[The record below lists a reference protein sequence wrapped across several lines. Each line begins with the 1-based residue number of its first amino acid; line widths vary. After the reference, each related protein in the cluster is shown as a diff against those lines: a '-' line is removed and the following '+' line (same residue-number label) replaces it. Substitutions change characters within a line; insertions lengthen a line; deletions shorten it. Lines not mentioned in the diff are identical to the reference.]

1 MSNPILALIPSGYKG
16 QTTTLPTAPKV
27 FSVLP
32 SDGSG
37 DFDFDRANGLAT
49 RINKDGLIEEVANDT
64 PRLDYTN
71 STCPSLLLE
80 SESTNLQFYSQEFQ
94 QQEYDA
100 VGVTVTANGTT
111 SPSGEVNADK
121 ISRTTTGA
129 NYIRSILSKAAVAL
143 EYTSSI
149 FVKQGEGD
157 YFAFRAQGNYAD
169 RIDVTFQFS
178 TKSIVSTNEAGA
190 AILRGTS
197 VKELANGWFRI
208 SFSYLSD
215 TATTLQ
221 NFFAARSTSA
231 NVDSNDPS
239 TTAFI
244 YLWGAMREQ
253 STTLSSYIPT
263 LRDESQ
269 TRFKDICKE
278 GGDSTLFDITEGSFF
293 IDVLPYNSGLVSTIS
308 LSNNS
313 TSQRILIQFQSNGT
327 QVRLFSSGSV
337 SNYQTITFN
346 QRNKILVTF
355 KLNEYK
361 FYINGALVSTDTS
374 ATVPTSLD
382 RLNFSN
388 STANSDFFQG
398 EVNDTRVYDTVLTQA
413 EAIKLTT

>member
-16 QTTTLPTAPKV
+16 QTATAPKV
-27 FSVLP
+27 YSVLP

-49 RINKDGLIEEVANDT
+49 RINKDGLVEEVANDT

-80 SESTNLQFYSQEFQ
+80 DERTNNIRYSEDT
-94 QQEYDA
+94 
-100 VGVTVTANGTT
+100 TASDWTDPSNEWSSVSNTET
-111 SPSGEVNADK
+111 SPSGELTADTIDLTASDNASLIRVTNMSLAAGVYAVSFWIKDLEGGLTSGTVDLGDEGTGDTTPS
-121 ISRTTTGA
+121 ISTVSNQWVR
-129 NYIRSILSKAAVAL
+129 V
-143 EYTSSI
+143 E
-149 FVKQGEGD
+149 
-157 YFAFRAQGNYAD
+157 
-169 RIDVTFQFS
+169 RIITITS
-178 TKSIVSTNEAGA
+178 TKTFVDIQ
-190 AILRGTS
+190 L
-197 VKELANGWFRI
+197 
-208 SFSYLSD
+208 
-215 TATTLQ
+215 
-221 NFFAARSTSA
+221 NFTSA
-231 NVDSNDPS
+231 SNKVS
-239 TTAFI
+239 I
-244 YLWGAMREQ
+244 WGLQVELG
-253 STTLSSYIPT
+253 SIKSSYIPT
-263 LRDESQ
+263 NSSTK

-293 IDVLPYNSGLVSTIS
+293 IDVLPYNNGLVSTIS

-327 QVRLFSSGSV
+327 QVRLFSSGGV

>member
-16 QTTTLPTAPKV
+16 QTATVPQV
-27 FSVLP
+27 YSVLP

-37 DFDFDRANGLAT
+37 DFTFDRANGLAT
-49 RINKDGLIEEVANDT
+49 RRNKDGLVEEVANDT
-64 PRLDYTN
+64 PRLDYLN
-71 STCPSLLLE
+71 GTCPSLLLE
-80 SESTNLQFYSQEFQ
+80 GQATNLQAYSQDFSN
-94 QQEYDA
+94 A
-100 VGVTVTANGTT
+100 VWFKLRTTVTSNSTT
-111 SPSGEVNADK
+111 SPSGELNADK
-121 ISRTTTGA
+121 IQRTSTIA
-129 NYIRSILSKAAVAL
+129 SYIQDGFTKNASQIQ
-143 EYTSSI
+143 YTASV

-157 YFAFRAQGNYAD
+157 YLALRVQGSFFQ
-169 RIDVTFQFS
+169 RIDLRFQFS
-178 TKSIVSTNEAGA
+178 TKSFIYTNEAGIA
-190 AILRGTS
+190 VLNSTS
-197 VKELANGWFRI
+197 VTEYSNGWLKLSY
-208 SFSYLSD
+208 SFLSD
-215 TATTLQ
+215 TQSSLNNYFSARAT
-221 NFFAARSTSA
+221 SG
-231 NVDSNDPS
+231 NVDSGDTS
-239 TTAFI
+239 STAFV
-244 YLWGAMREQ
+244 YLWGCQVEE
-253 STTLSSYIPT
+253 STFGSSYIPT
-263 LRDESQ
+263 TTIQ
-269 TRFKDICKE
+269 TRFADICKD
-278 GGDSTLFDITEGSFF
+278 GGNSTLFDIIEGSFF

-313 TSQRILIQFQSNGT
+313 TSQRILLQFQSNGT

-361 FYINGALVSTDTS
+361 FYINGALLSTDTS

>member
-16 QTTTLPTAPKV
+16 QTATVPQV
-27 FSVLP
+27 YSVLP

-37 DFDFDRANGLAT
+37 DFAFDRANGFAT

-94 QQEYDA
+94 QQEYNA
-100 VGVTVTANGTT
+100 VGVTVTANDET

-129 NYIRSILSKAAVAL
+129 NYIRSILSKSASAL

-157 YFAFRAQGNYAD
+157 YFALRVQGNYAD
-169 RIDVTFQFS
+169 RIDIRFQFS
-178 TKSIVSTNEAGA
+178 TKSFVYTNETGIAV
-190 AILRGTS
+190 LNSTS
-197 VKELANGWFRI
+197 VTEYENGWI
-208 SFSYLSD
+208 KLSYSFLSD
-215 TATTLQ
+215 TVNSLNNYFSARAT
-221 NFFAARSTSA
+221 SG
-231 NVDSNDPS
+231 NVDSNDTS
-239 TTAFI
+239 STAFV
-244 YLWGAMREQ
+244 YLWGCQVEEGTFA
-253 STTLSSYIPT
+253 SSYIPT
-263 LRDESQ
+263 TTTQ

-293 IDVLPYNSGLVSTIS
+293 IDVLPYNIGLVSTIS

-327 QVRLFSSGSV
+327 QVRLFSSGGV

-398 EVNDTRVYDTVLTQA
+398 EVNDTRVYNKVLTQA